1 LTQKKKDVP
10 ATERGRNEIFFAD
23 FETGTWSGGYV
34 GTFDQLSVQSYLSL
48 KGTLILGKHLFKTG
62 LEYKENRLDIDTR
75 EDLLFRFGPT
85 TYAYIP
91 FVKIGTV
98 ANRVPRKNF

>member
-1 LTQKKKDVP
+1 MTQKKKDVP